1 MHRIIMRMQL
11 DCSSW
16 RQSSGCGSVSISIA
30 HQQYL
35 YSSSSFLAMRRRR
48 RTCRPL
54 MIRVDKDAKAAA
66 VAMENKDQ
74 LRRRGVRKCECHDL
88 YDVLVPYTD
97 AWKWQKFLVEGRSAT
112 LETKADLVDSV
123 AILQHP
129 SVYTMGT
136 RSSERF
142 LHFDKQSPPFELHRT
157 ERGGEVTYHGP
168 GQLVMYPILNLRFY
182 KMDLHWYLRSLEEVV
197 IRAIWSACGIRASRI
212 DGLTGVWI
220 GDQKV
225 AAIGVRV
232 SRWITYHG
240 LAVNVDVDIAPFK
253 NIVPCGIANKSV
265 GNILSLLELGLTS
278 GLQHEFL
285 FRDTGGNYSF
295 EIEASKIND
304 AKALLKVIHQCLMD
318 EFSEVFEV
326 ELVVPTL
333 AGPVSLS

>member
-1 MHRIIMRMQL
+1 MHAKIIRAYLHRISKKNVIEDQCFVKVELGSEYCMQRFIFIT
-11 DCSSW
+11 DVNH
-16 RQSSGCGSVSISIA
+16 VS
-30 HQQYL
+30 
-35 YSSSSFLAMRRRR
+35 R
-48 RTCRPL
+48 
-54 MIRVDKDAKAAA
+54 
-66 VAMENKDQ
+66 
-74 LRRRGVRKCECHDL
+74 CECHDL

-97 AWKWQKFLVEGRSAT
+97 AWNWQKLLVEGRSAT
-112 LETKADLVDSV
+112 LERKPDLVDSV

-142 LHFDKQSPPFELHRT
+142 LHFDKQNPPFDLHQT

-197 IRAIWSACGIRASRI
+197 IRAIWSACGVRASRI

-265 GNILSLLELGLTS
+265 GNIISLLELGLTS
-278 GLQHEFL
+278 GIQHEFSHQQC
-285 FRDTGGNYSF
+285 RDTSGNYSF
-295 EIEASKIND
+295 EIETSKIND
-304 AKALLKVIHQCLMD
+304 AKALLKVIHHCLVD
-318 EFSEVFEV
+318 EFSKVFEV

-333 AGPVSLS
+333 AGPVSSS